1 MAEKKAL
8 LALEDGYYEY
18 GTACGAEGET
28 FGEIIFNTAMTGYQ
42 EIFTDPS
49 YAGQII
55 VMTYPQ
61 IGNYGFNDED
71 QESGGPQLEGLVVR
85 ELSRTPSNWRA
96 KGSLED
102 YLVAYGV
109 VAIEGIDTRALVRH
123 LREKGAMNA
132 AISTEDLDPKSLSE
146 RARAYPHM
154 SGRDL
159 VKYVTVT
166 KPRWYATEGELAV
179 AVLDGGVK
187 KSILDLMVRENI
199 SPHLLPAHTPA
210 EEILSKPYAG
220 VFISNGPGDPA
231 AVPYLIETTRA
242 ILGKKPVFGICL
254 GHQIISLAAGL
265 ETYKL
270 RFGHH
275 GANQPVKN
283 LMTGRVEIAS
293 ENHGFAV
300 SRESLG
306 LPPFSYVPGEVGSLK
321 PEIGKTDF
329 GEVRL
334 TYMNLNDGTIEGFEF
349 LEIPCFCVQFH
360 PEASPGPHDT
370 RGLFKTFARLMRS
383 AA

>member
-1 MAEKKAL
+1 MTKKRAL
-8 LALEDGYYEY
+8 LALEDGYHEFGY
-18 GTACGAEGET
+18 AVGAEGET

-61 IGNYGFNDED
+61 IGNYGFNDDD

-85 ELSRTPSNWRA
+85 ELSRRDSNWRS
-96 KGSLED
+96 KGALAD
-102 YLVAYGV
+102 YLRAYGV
-109 VAIEGIDTRALVRH
+109 VAIEGIDTRALVLH
-123 LREKGAMNA
+123 LRERGAMNA
-132 AISTEDLDPKSLSE
+132 AISTEDLDPKSLSA
-146 RARAYPHM
+146 RAAAYPHM

-159 VKYVTVT
+159 VRLVTVT
-166 KPRWYATEGELAV
+166 EPRWYSTDGELSV

-187 KSILDLMVRENI
+187 KSMLDLMVKENI
-199 SPHLLPAHTPA
+199 SPHLLPADYPA
-210 EEILSKPYAG
+210 DEILTKPYAG
-220 VFISNGPGDPA
+220 VFVSNGPGDPA
-231 AVPYLIETTRA
+231 ALPYLIETTRA
-242 ILGKKPVFGICL
+242 VLGRKPVFGICL

-265 ETYKL
+265 STYKL
-270 RFGHH
+270 KFGHH

-283 LMTGRVEIAS
+283 LLTGRVEIAS

-306 LPPFSYVPGEVGSLK
+306 LPAFAYEPGAVGALAPEVGH
-321 PEIGKTDF
+321 TDF
-329 GEVRL
+329 GDVRL

-349 LEIPCFCVQFH
+349 LDIPCFCVQFH

-370 RGLFKTFARLMRS
+370 RGLFRKFADLMRS